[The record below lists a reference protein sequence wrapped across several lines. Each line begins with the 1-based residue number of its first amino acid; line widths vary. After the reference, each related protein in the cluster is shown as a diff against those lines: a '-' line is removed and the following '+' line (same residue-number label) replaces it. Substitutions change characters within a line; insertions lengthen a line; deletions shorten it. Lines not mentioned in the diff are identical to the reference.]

1 MKASNRAFTLI
12 ELLVV
17 ISIIALL
24 IAILLPALG
33 AARVAAQK
41 IENSTQVRGIH
52 QGFFTYAQ
60 GNKGAYP
67 GIDNINGINRNA
79 VLTDATDASSLQ
91 QGQGWSARA
100 GQSITVR
107 FAIALEADLF
117 TPEYLISPAE
127 TNTTDLERW
136 QDTPGR
142 YHHGQPPF
150 ISSYGLAQIYSGN
163 NNIPDGL
170 RVRYEEWTDNAN
182 SQSVVIADRN
192 IDPTSAVSGLDPH
205 SLWSGDD
212 PDASWNGSVTFNDGH
227 TEYFAEALV
236 ENTRYGNHT
245 NTLPDNL
252 YASVADQNNGVNG
265 GTQFNN
271 ADIAVGYGAKN
282 GFSK

>member
-1 MKASNRAFTLI
+1 MKTRRTGFTLI

-33 AARVAAQK
+33 KARESARKMQ
-41 IENSTQVRGIH
+41 NSTQVRGIH

-60 GNKGAYP
+60 GNKGSYP
-67 GIDNINGINRNA
+67 GIDNPNGANYLD
-79 VLTDATDASSLQ
+79 VMSDASKASSVQ
-91 QGQGWSARA
+91 QGAGWAARA

-107 FAIALEADLF
+107 FAISVEADLF

-127 TNTTDLERW
+127 TNTTDLEQW
-136 QDTPGR
+136 QDIDGR
-142 YHHGQPPF
+142 YHQGQPPF
-150 ISSYGLAQIYSGN
+150 ISSYGRAQVYNAGN
-163 NNIPDGL
+163 AVPAGL
-170 RVRYEEWTDNAN
+170 RVRFKEWSDNAN

-192 IDPTSAVSGLDPH
+192 IDETSLTNGLDPH
-205 SLWSGDD
+205 SLWSGDE
-212 PDASWNGSVTFNDGH
+212 PDAQWNGSVTFNDGH
-227 TEYFAEALV
+227 TEYFAEPLI

-252 YASVADQNNGVNG
+252 YASVADQNVGVDG
-265 GTQFNN
+265 GNQWNN